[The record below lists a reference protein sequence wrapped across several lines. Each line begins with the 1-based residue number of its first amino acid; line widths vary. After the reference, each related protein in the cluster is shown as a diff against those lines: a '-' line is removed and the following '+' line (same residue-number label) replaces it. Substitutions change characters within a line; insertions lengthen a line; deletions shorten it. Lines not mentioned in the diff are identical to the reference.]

1 MITAEEARNNDQL
14 YFSNSY
20 KTALSLYLKPED
32 NYSELI
38 DLINRSVGKQSR
50 VGKYAVVVTLTAGRQ
65 QLVREDVDVLKAIS
79 FLKENFSLRRMTKI
93 LFSGRWNL
101 ERTLFSCFPFLSGS
115 NGWLSATSRCI
126 IIVFV
131 TLPLRKP
138 FN

>member
-65 QLVREDVDVLKAIS
+65 QLVIEDVDVSKAIS
-79 FLKENFSLRRMTKI
+79 FLKENGYFVTVSVSI
-93 LFSGRWNL
+93 D
-101 ERTLFSCFPFLSGS
+101 S
-115 NGWLSATSRCI
+115 NMVD
-126 IIVFV
+126 IIVV
-131 TLPLRKP
+131 W
-138 FN
+138 